1 MKKNK
6 NAAKSLLCF
15 TLASVTLFLSSCS
28 FIPGYVEPEDQYVVS
43 AIGFDATDG
52 EIAVS
57 VEVIDSDPKKSR
69 VLNGEGASIEE
80 AISALLSGETK
91 TLEVSHC
98 AMIALGKGIGAE
110 WLRLIMDYCNRN
122 EDITV
127 AAHVVA
133 ASDARSLL
141 SISDVSGYDLVS
153 SISEGRENSGVG
165 RESRFYQVEGARS
178 SDDPVFALPYF
189 TASGENFELYGVR
202 IYGGDEPRVSLD
214 RAESAYYMMIRGL
227 FGGGLLGR
235 DSPGLSGSVG
245 VSDCKVKYEFSEV
258 DGKPALKVSCKIKL
272 DGELA
277 DDRFSDEIVKAT
289 KEGMERVFNELSPR
303 YGDVFKLTQRAKK
316 QRVDVADGF
325 FERLTVS
332 FECSEV

>member
-6 NAAKSLLCF
+6 KPLFC
-15 TLASVTLFLSSCS
+15 SVLVLMALFLSSCS
-28 FIPGYVEPEDQYVVS
+28 FIPGYIEPEDQYVVS
-43 AIGFDATDG
+43 AIGFDVTDG
-52 EIAVS
+52 GISVS

-69 VLNGEGASIEE
+69 VLSGEGGSIEE
-80 AISALLSGETK
+80 AISVLLAEETK

-98 AMIALGKGIGAE
+98 AMIALGRGIGAE
-110 WLRLIMDYCNRN
+110 WLRHIMDYCNRN

-133 ASDARSLL
+133 TSDARSLL
-141 SISDVSGYDLVS
+141 SISDVSGYDLVG

-178 SDDPVFALPYF
+178 SDAPVFALPYF
-189 TASGENFELYGVR
+189 TANGENFELYGVR
-202 IYGGDEPRVSLD
+202 IYDGDEPKVILNRV
-214 RAESAYYMMIRGL
+214 ESAYYMMIRGL

-258 DGKPALKVSCKIKL
+258 NGKPALTVSCKIKL

-289 KEGMERVFNELSPR
+289 KEGMERVFNDLSPR

-325 FERLTVS
+325 FERLTVN